1 MATQFLPQS
10 VCCIVHSIIGLCL
23 THETGQCGP
32 LLGTNVFPSSEKP
45 YYRKGMWIS
54 AAFCLFVAVLSCVL
68 SLWLIYENKKLD
80 KAQANAE
87 RREEKGEHVSGPSA
101 EALANYRYVW

>member
-1 MATQFLPQS
+1 MLLAWTANIHATESKKAGGYTILAT
-10 VCCIVHSIIGLCL
+10 I
-23 THETGQCGP
+23 GQCGP
-32 LLGTNVFPSSEKP
+32 LLGTNVFPEDEKP

-80 KAQANAE
+80 KAQAEAE
-87 RREEKGEHVSGPSA
+87 SRGEKQDSPGQGTDLQS
-101 EALANYRYVW
+101 YRYVW